1 MCSKYLFTSLKFW
14 NDCFVAVKIL
24 IQSLKKSAVVFSQ
37 ISLSFSS
44 KPAEAQ
50 SRSNS
55 RTPELVRDA
64 WPNLD
69 AYLFA
74 WNSVKFLLCVL
85 WVWGIRDQHSQ
96 YQAELC
102 QGSCYP
108 NRKFLVMLAVN
119 FEVYRSIYTLNCSDS
134 VVIHASCGECVSNQ
148 ES

>member
-14 NDCFVAVKIL
+14 NDCSVAVKIL
-24 IQSLKKSAVVFSQ
+24 IQTLKKSAVVFSQ
-37 ISLSFSS
+37 ILLSFSS

-74 WNSVKFLLCVL
+74 WNLGKFLLCVL

-96 YQAELC
+96 YY
-102 QGSCYP
+102 GSCYP
-108 NRKFLVMLAVN
+108 NRKFLVLLAVN
-119 FEVYRSIYTLNCSDS
+119 FEVYCSIYTLNCSDS